1 MKKRLLAILLVLSL
15 MIPPVSMTAWADE
28 AESDSAEDW
37 SADSTEE
44 TDTEESGESDADEA
58 DGTDTEETDGAD
70 SADTEE
76 TGEADGTDAEEAGGN
91 AAEPAEAGAEETD
104 EADETDADEDSGI
117 QVPAL
122 ITEEHISYIS
132 GQGNGILNPN
142 GELTR
147 AAAAQILYNLMT
159 DTSMGPLEGT
169 SFSDVSEDDWY
180 YAPVTVLASW
190 GVIDGFEDGTFC
202 PNDSVTR
209 EQFVKMLSAFFET
222 ESGADLSVYSD
233 YTENWAYDYVV
244 NAVSKGW
251 LSGYPDGTIRQE
263 NAVTRAEAITI
274 INRALGRSASADETV
289 ELLADAG
296 IRHFTDLYES
306 AWYYYDVLEAT
317 VEHTYV
323 YIDEEDSAA
332 DAGADEE
339 DPVEDSG
346 TDEESDD
353 SSVPETG
360 EAENAVSDG
369 EIAEES
375 DEADQLA
382 ARYGSLITDDAED
395 AADDSDGTEAPE
407 EEAADTADDPDGTSD
422 ETAENPDETVE
433 AADEA
438 ESSSATVVPTGTEV
452 WISYVMPD
460 CGYAAGWVTLDGYL
474 YHVNGALQFDAYEP
488 GFQTI
493 DGGIYYV
500 NSAGLIPAYSA
511 GMQAIGGYYYLILED
526 GSIESLTYEPGFQT
540 ISGSTYYVNSAGLIP
555 VYSAGVQT
563 IDGYR
568 YLILSDGSIDALTYT
583 ADSTVTLNGK
593 VYYVDSTGKIPV
605 LTATGLQELNGELV
619 YVQSDGSLMANASY
633 NYLDF
638 DENGYY
644 TSGSDELD
652 DLVDAALVKAGC
664 DDDSLTQEEKLRLA
678 YLYVRDNF
686 TYLSRSHHSRGSTDW
701 TIESATFMF
710 TYGKGNCYCFA
721 AAFLYMARRLGYDTA
736 YAVSGGVGTANSD
749 HAWVMITIDGTKYMF
764 DVELEYAY
772 RYRYS
777 TRRYYNLYKQLR
789 SNMPFVYYFPSG
801 TY

>member
-1 MKKRLLAILLVLSL
+1 MKKRLVAILLVLS
-15 MIPPVSMTAWADE
+15 MMAAPMSMTAWADE
-28 AESDSAEDW
+28 AESDSAGGMI
-37 SADSTEE
+37 ADGTGE
-44 TDTEESGESDADEA
+44 TDAEESGETGAEESGDADS
-58 DGTDTEETDGAD
+58 DD
-70 SADTEE
+70 
-76 TGEADGTDAEEAGGN
+76 
-91 AAEPAEAGAEETD
+91 AEETD
-104 EADETDADEDSGI
+104 ESDGGGTGESGETDSEETDESDEADAEESDTEESDEAEAAETDAEEDSGI

-122 ITEEHISYIS
+122 ITEEHIAYIS
-132 GQGNGILNPN
+132 GQGSGILNPN

-159 DTSMGPLEGT
+159 DTSMGPSEEV
-169 SFSDVSEDDWY
+169 SFSDVSEEDWY
-180 YAPVTVLASW
+180 YVPVTVLASW
-190 GVIDGFEDGTFC
+190 GVIDGFADGTFR
-202 PNDSVTR
+202 PEESVTR

-233 YTENWAYDYVV
+233 YTENWAYDYMV
-244 NAVSKGW
+244 NAVAKGW
-251 LSGYPDGTIRQE
+251 LTGYPDGTIRQE

-274 INRALGRSASADETV
+274 INRALGRSASADETA

-306 AWYYYDVLEAT
+306 DWYYLDVLEAT
-317 VEHTYV
+317 VEHDFV
-323 YIDEEDSAA
+323 
-332 DAGADEE
+332 AG
-339 DPVEDSG
+339 
-346 TDEESDD
+346 ESD
-353 SSVPETG
+353 
-360 EAENAVSDG
+360 
-369 EIAEES
+369 AEE
-375 DEADQLA
+375 
-382 ARYGSLITDDAED
+382 
-395 AADDSDGTEAPE
+395 
-407 EEAADTADDPDGTSD
+407 
-422 ETAENPDETVE
+422 
-433 AADEA
+433 
-438 ESSSATVVPTGTEV
+438 V
-452 WISYVMPD
+452 WTSYVMPD
-460 CGYAAGWVTLDGYL
+460 CGYAAGWVTLGGYL
-474 YHVNGALQFDAYEP
+474 YHVNEALQFDAYES

-500 NSAGLIPAYSA
+500 NSSGLIPVYSA
-511 GMQAIGGYYYLILED
+511 GMQAIGGYYYLILE
-526 GSIESLTYEPGFQT
+526 
-540 ISGSTYYVNSAGLIP
+540 
-555 VYSAGVQT
+555 
-563 IDGYR
+563 
-568 YLILSDGSIDALTYT
+568 DGSIDALTYT

-605 LTATGLQELNGELV
+605 LTTTGLQELNGELV
-619 YVQSDGSLMANASY
+619 YVQSDGSLLANASY

>member
-1 MKKRLLAILLVLSL
+1 MKKRLVAILLVLS
-15 MIPPVSMTAWADE
+15 MMAAPMSMTAWADE
-28 AESDSAEDW
+28 AESDSAGGMI
-37 SADSTEE
+37 ADGTGE
-44 TDTEESGESDADEA
+44 TDAEESGETGAEESDDADS
-58 DGTDTEETDGAD
+58 DD
-70 SADTEE
+70 
-76 TGEADGTDAEEAGGN
+76 
-91 AAEPAEAGAEETD
+91 AEETD
-104 EADETDADEDSGI
+104 ESDGAGTGESGETGSEETDESDEADTEESDTEESDEADAKETDAADETDADEDCGI

-122 ITEEHISYIS
+122 ITEEHIAYIS
-132 GQGNGILNPN
+132 GQGSGILNPN

-159 DTSMGPLEGT
+159 DTSMGPSEEV
-169 SFSDVSEDDWY
+169 SFSDVSEEDWY
-180 YAPVTVLASW
+180 YVPVTVLASW
-190 GVIDGFEDGTFC
+190 GVIDGFADGTFR
-202 PNDSVTR
+202 PEESVTR

-233 YTENWAYDYVV
+233 YTENWAYDYMV
-244 NAVSKGW
+244 NAVAKGW
-251 LSGYPDGTIRQE
+251 LTGYPDGTIRQE

-274 INRALGRSASADETV
+274 INRALGRSASADETA

-306 AWYYYDVLEAT
+306 DWYYLDVLEAT
-317 VEHTYV
+317 VEHDFV
-323 YIDEEDSAA
+323 YE
-332 DAGADEE
+332 G
-339 DPVEDSG
+339 G
-346 TDEESDD
+346 ESD
-353 SSVPETG
+353 
-360 EAENAVSDG
+360 
-369 EIAEES
+369 AEE
-375 DEADQLA
+375 
-382 ARYGSLITDDAED
+382 
-395 AADDSDGTEAPE
+395 
-407 EEAADTADDPDGTSD
+407 
-422 ETAENPDETVE
+422 
-433 AADEA
+433 
-438 ESSSATVVPTGTEV
+438 V
-452 WISYVMPD
+452 WTSYVMPD
-460 CGYAAGWVTLDGYL
+460 CGYAAGWVTLGGYL
-474 YHVNGALQFDAYEP
+474 YHVNEALQFDVYES

-493 DGGIYYV
+493 DGAIYYV
-500 NSAGLIPAYSA
+500 SSAGLIPAYSA
-511 GMQAIGGYYYLILED
+511 GMHAIGGYYYLFLED

-540 ISGSTYYVNSAGLIP
+540 ISGSTYYVSSSGLIP
-555 VYSAGVQT
+555 VYSAGVQA

-583 ADSTVTLNGK
+583 ANSTVTLNGK
-593 VYYVDSTGKIPV
+593 VYYVDSAGKIPV
-605 LTATGLQELNGELV
+605 LTTTGLQELNGELV
-619 YVQSDGSLMANASY
+619 YVQSDGSLLANASY